1 MFNSFQVFYT
11 HTYEKAIYKC
21 QAGGFNMRLD
31 KDPGDDWSEKFGVE
45 CLDGGLPTWEEP
57 DWPTCA
63 SSEFWL

>member
-1 MFNSFQVFYT
+1 
-11 HTYEKAIYKC
+11 
-21 QAGGFNMRLD
+21 MRLD

-63 SSEFWL
+63 IQGSMNFKIAENENWSPLFLCKIEF